1 METPVML
8 KKAAAIFLAFGMLF
22 GLAACGSSG
31 GGVSGKDAYK
41 EYVIGIMDAN
51 YLGQYDSY
59 MEVTGASLE
68 EAQKIYEANVQE
80 YALEMADALSIKQDV
95 VSVSLV
101 ERLIE
106 VAKTIYGQT
115 KYEAVDVL
123 RDGDTYTVTV
133 EIQPVLFFGTL
144 ETPFQSAVDDF
155 NNRAKNGEFD
165 NLSDVEYEEAYGE
178 AVVSALEK
186 SVSQMTIGSKISV
199 DVVLDYDKESDVYVI
214 SDELME
220 SLDDKVVNMAR

>member
-1 METPVML
+1 MKTPVML
-8 KKAAAIFLAFGMLF
+8 KKTAAIFLALGMIL

-51 YLGQYDSY
+51 YLGKYDSY
-59 MEVTGASLE
+59 MEVTGASEE
-68 EAQKIYEANVQE
+68 EAKKIYEANVQD
-80 YALEMADALSIKQDV
+80 YALEIADALSIKQDV
-95 VSVSLV
+95 VSVALV
-101 ERLIE
+101 ERLVE
-106 VAKTIYGQT
+106 VAKTIYSQT

-133 EIQPVLFFGTL
+133 EIQPVLFFGSIQTS
-144 ETPFQSAVDDF
+144 FQSAVDDF

-165 NLSDVEYEEAYGE
+165 DLSDTEYEEAYGE
-178 AVVSALEK
+178 AVVSALEQN
-186 SVSQMTIGSKISV
+186 VSQMTIGSKISV
-199 DVVLDYDKESDVYVI
+199 DVVLDYDKENSVYVI
-214 SDELME
+214 SDERME